1 MMNRRDQVMEFILT
15 YKEAHDGNSPTV
27 REIAAGYGIPS
38 TSNVV
43 WWLRRLEAE
52 GWLRVEETGTSRR
65 RIMVV
70 GGKWLYVPGVAG

>member
-27 REIAAGYGIPS
+27 REIAAGCGIPS

-70 GGKWLYVPGVAG
+70 GGRWQYAGR